1 MTIALIWLLVGFGL
15 IVSEFV
21 MTSFITVFF
30 GIAAVIVAIAIWL
43 GMPADG
49 SLPYIIFAGTSLALL
64 FGLRNRFQNWF
75 QGDVAGGG
83 LDDDFIGREATI
95 TAGFEAADPG
105 RGKIDFRGA
114 AWDARSDTG
123 EIASGSHVRIVA
135 RHGTV
140 LTVEP
145 V

>member
-30 GIAAVIVAIAIWL
+30 GIAAVVVAIAIWL

-49 SLPYIIFAGTSLALL
+49 SLPYFVFAGTSLALL
-64 FGLRNRFQNWF
+64 FGLRNRFQTWF

-83 LDDDFIGREATI
+83 LDDDFIGREATVTEGF
-95 TAGFEAADPG
+95 TATDPNRG
-105 RGKIDFRGA
+105 RIDFRGA
-114 AWDARSDTG
+114 AWDARATAGAMDT
-123 EIASGSHVRIVA
+123 GSHVKIIA

-145 V
+145 L

>member
-15 IVSEFV
+15 ILSEFV

-49 SLPYIIFAGTSLALL
+49 ALPYVVFAGTSLALL
-64 FGLRNRFQNWF
+64 FGLRSRFQNWF
-75 QGDVAGGG
+75 QGDVAGGD
-83 LDDDFIGREATI
+83 LDDDFIGREATV
-95 TAGFEAADPG
+95 TEGFDAGDPG
-105 RGKIDFRGA
+105 RGRIEFRGA
-114 AWDARSDTG
+114 AWDARASGG
-123 EIASGSHVRIVA
+123 ELSAGSHVKIVA

-145 V
+145 L

>member
-21 MTSFITVFF
+21 LTSFITVFF

-49 SLPYIIFAGTSLALL
+49 ALPYFVFAAASLTLL
-64 FGLRNRFQNWF
+64 FGLRSRFQNWF
-75 QGDVAGGG
+75 QGDVAGGA
-83 LDDDFIGREATI
+83 LDDDFIGREATV

-114 AWDARSDTG
+114 AWDARSDAG
-123 EIASGSHVRIVA
+123 ELAHGSHVKIVA
-135 RHGTV
+135 RHGTT

-145 V
+145 I